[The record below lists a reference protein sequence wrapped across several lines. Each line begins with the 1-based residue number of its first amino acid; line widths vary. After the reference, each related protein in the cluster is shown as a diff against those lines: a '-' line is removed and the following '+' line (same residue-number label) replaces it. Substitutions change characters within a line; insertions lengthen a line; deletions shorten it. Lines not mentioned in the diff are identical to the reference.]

1 MTNRFKNNYNQVF
14 KNLVNGLKSYI
25 IDNNMKSMVLGI
37 SGGIDS
43 TVVAAICHE
52 VSKQTK
58 VPLLGFSLPCSTNK
72 EVETTAADITGKAF
86 CDVYTV
92 LNIEDWYQY
101 SSKFLNSIKIND
113 IQLKG
118 TPISEGNIKARLR
131 MITLWNVGGLC
142 NGLVMDSDMLTENL
156 LGFFTI
162 NGDSNAFTPIGG
174 LWKTEVY
181 ELAKYLKDSYNEKGD
196 TDKVEALKQGI
207 EITPTD
213 GNGVS
218 NSDLDQI
225 APGLNYNQVDEILD
239 VWVHL
244 NDKVKDLILNGNK
257 LEGSAFAKLV
267 DIYGEDI
274 VMGIVKRNVN
284 SAFKRKHLPLEVNP
298 LSGEVIEA
306 N

>member
-1 MTNRFKNNYNQVF
+1 MINRFINKYDFVL
-14 KNLVNGLKSYI
+14 KNLCDGLYQYL
-25 IDNNMKSMVLGI
+25 IDNSLNCMILGL

-43 TVVAAICHE
+43 TVVAAICN
-52 VSKQTK
+52 K
-58 VPLLGFSLPCSTNK
+58 VAEKTENKIPLIGISLPSSSNSIRENNNALK
-72 EVETTAADITGKAF
+72 VGEAF
-86 CDVYTV
+86 CNEFLTI
-92 LNIEDWYQY
+92 NIEDWYKY
-101 SSKFLNSIKIND
+101 SSKFLSKNFNME
-113 IQLKG
+113 G

-131 MITLWNVGGLC
+131 MISLWNIGGLR
-142 NGLVMDSDMLTENL
+142 NGLVMDCDMITEHEL
-156 LGFFTI
+156 SFFTLR
-162 NGDSNAFTPIGG
+162 GDENAFTPIGG

-196 TDKVEALKQGI
+196 TDKVEALKQAI
-207 EITPTD
+207 EIVPTD

-257 LEGSAFAKLV
+257 LEGSAFAKLI
-267 DIYGEDI
+267 DTYGEDI

-298 LSGEVIEA
+298 LSGEVIES
-306 N
+306 